1 MENSTQNQKWQQ
13 YQQVQTERDAAV
25 RRLNEIVSKT
35 HRPVI
40 GNFER
45 IRLRASGGLAAAEAA
60 IGPRLDEWLKHHAP
74 EGEEFDRLEARLSTI
89 DVEIDAARELADEEY
104 RQGRRIQAAR
114 DALEAV
120 PRVAADV
127 ERGDLAETEARV
139 AVRKFRE
146 ASGSWCL
153 LLLGGIGSG
162 KTTAA
167 GECAWLVGLAEKRV
181 AWIRA
186 SESARLSGFG
196 VDALERFE
204 RWRSADLVVLD
215 DLGTE
220 AMTPT
225 WQQALD
231 DLLDDRYQRMAPTVI
246 TSNLTPEGFKQR
258 YGERIADRVRQDGI
272 VSTLSEKSMRR
283 KSA

>member
-1 MENSTQNQKWQQ
+1 MENSTQNPKWQQ
-13 YQQVQTERDAAV
+13 YQQVQSERDAAV
-25 RRLNEIVSKT
+25 RRLNEIVAKT

-45 IRLRASGGLAAAEAA
+45 IRLRNGGGLEAAEALL
-60 IGPRLDEWLKHHAP
+60 GPRLDEWLKHHAP
-74 EGEEFDRLEARLSTI
+74 EAVEFDRLEARLA
-89 DVEIDAARELADEEY
+89 VIDAEIE
-104 RQGRRIQAAR
+104 AAR
-114 DALEAV
+114 SLAEAEHHQEQRLQSARQALDPV

-127 ERGDLAETEARV
+127 ERGGLADTEART
-139 AVRKFRE
+139 AAKKFRE
-146 ASGSWCL
+146 AKGAWCL

-167 GECAWLVGLAEKRV
+167 GELAWAFGLEEKRV

-196 VDALERFE
+196 AEALERFE
-204 RWRSADLVVLD
+204 HWRSAKLVVLD

-283 KSA
+283 RSA